1 MGIMCQPLSMQQMT
15 GLSTGL
21 LSPLTLA
28 SLQYIGLSMN
38 NLSKR
43 VAIVSAAGR
52 GIGKG
57 IARTLA
63 EAGAIVIVNS
73 YSPSTTEETVEEI
86 TKAGGAAKAMPGDIT
101 KPDVMLHVTEST
113 IEEFGKI
120 DILVNNVGAGSKT
133 PASPPDHHLGNI
145 EALWTTL
152 YQQNLLP
159 VVLMTETVLPHMRKR
174 QYGKIINISSIAGRT
189 SLSKEM
195 LLNFTPPGYGA
206 MKAALI
212 SYTQT
217 LAESLGTDNINVNAV
232 CPGIVWTDAWLRNAE
247 RAVKNIDEFKGTDAR
262 QWFEGIF
269 RDDYPSIF
277 DRTPLKREQTVEDI
291 GNAVRFLV
299 ADESMNITGQS
310 LMVDGGMVK
319 L

>member
-1 MGIMCQPLSMQQMT
+1 MK
-15 GLSTGL
+15 
-21 LSPLTLA
+21 
-28 SLQYIGLSMN
+28 
-38 NLSKR
+38 NLSNR

-57 IARTLA
+57 IALNLG
-63 EAGAIVIVNS
+63 EAGATVVVNS
-73 YSPSTTEETVEEI
+73 YSSGTTGETVSEI
-86 TKAGGAAKAMPGDIT
+86 IEAGGMAKAMPGDIT
-101 KPDVMLHVTEST
+101 KPEVMMRVTKET
-113 IEEFGKI
+113 IDEFGKI

-133 PASPPDHHLGNI
+133 PIAPLNHQFGHI

-159 VVLMTETVLPHMRKR
+159 VVLMTETVVPHMREKK
-174 QYGKIINISSIAGRT
+174 YGKIINISSIAGRT
-189 SLSKEM
+189 SLSKKM
-195 LLNFTPPGYGA
+195 LRNFTPSGYGA

-217 LAESLGTDNINVNAV
+217 QAELLGPDNINVNAV
-232 CPGIVWTDAWLRNAE
+232 CPGIIWTDAWLKQSE
-247 RAVKNIDEFKGTDAR
+247 HAVKNIDEFKGQDAR
-262 QWFEGIF
+262 KWFDGIF
-269 RDDYPSIF
+269 SDKYPTIF

-299 ADESMNITGQS
+299 TEESMNITGQS

>member
-1 MGIMCQPLSMQQMT
+1 
-15 GLSTGL
+15 
-21 LSPLTLA
+21 
-28 SLQYIGLSMN
+28 MN
-38 NLSKR
+38 SLSKK

-52 GIGKG
+52 GIGRG
-57 IARTLA
+57 IAVSLA
-63 EAGAIVIVNS
+63 EAGATVIVNS
-73 YSPSTTEETVEEI
+73 YSPDTTESTVEEI
-86 TKAGGAAKAMPGDIT
+86 TTAGGTARAMSGDIT
-101 KPDVMLHVTEST
+101 NPDLMLAVTEAT
-113 IEEFGKI
+113 IEEFGQI

-133 PASPPDHHLGNI
+133 PAAPPKHHLGNI

-152 YQQNLLP
+152 YHQNLLP
-159 VVLMTETVLPHMRKR
+159 VVLMTETVVPHMRKR

-195 LLNFTPPGYGA
+195 LRHFTPPGYGA

-217 LAESLGTDNINVNAV
+217 LAESLGPHNINVNAV
-232 CPGIVWTDAWLRNAE
+232 CPGIVWTDAWQGNAE
-247 RAVKNIDEFKGTDAR
+247 RAVKNIPEFQGQEAR

-269 RDDYPSIF
+269 RDDYPTVF
-277 DRTPLKREQTVEDI
+277 DRTPLKREQTIADI